1 MQIQEIISTIKAQIA
16 FRRTIIGRPINKKA
30 LEVLK
35 AAIQDDKN
43 SDSEAIKC
51 QNCCIIQSS
60 LLVPE
65 GCQNCGSKDLTTNIN
80 KTDVL

>member
-1 MQIQEIISTIKAQIA
+1 MQIQEILSTIKAQIV
-16 FRRTIIGRPINKKA
+16 FRRTIIGRPINEKA
-30 LEVLK
+30 LGILK
-35 AAIQDDKN
+35 IAIEDNKN
-43 SDSEAIKC
+43 SGSEAIKC
-51 QNCCIIQSS
+51 LNCCIIQSS